1 MSTRSETHERI
12 VLKAAE
18 LLRRFGPRKT
28 AVADIAHELGMSPAN
43 IYKFFPSKR
52 ALIEAVAERR
62 VMLLRQELMA
72 VIRSRRSALE
82 RIEDL
87 VRTVAKFFHTL
98 REEEDLLE
106 IELARDLLE
115 PELMRSE
122 EKWQVISEF
131 HDFLRV
137 ELAKLIRAGVEA
149 GEMHVA
155 DPAEAAAALFDCLVW
170 VIEPLLLLRDPQPV
184 TEQRLERQ
192 FRVLLARALA

>member
-1 MSTRSETHERI
+1 MPSRSETHERI

-28 AVADIAHELGMSPAN
+28 AVADIAHELGMSPAT

-52 ALIEAVAERR
+52 ALIEAVVERR

-72 VIRSRRSALE
+72 VIRSRRSAVE

-87 VRTVAKFFHTL
+87 VRAVATFFHTL
-98 REEEDLLE
+98 RKEEDLLE

-115 PELMRSE
+115 HEGMRRA
-122 EKWQVISEF
+122 EKCQVISEF

-137 ELAKLIRAGVEA
+137 ALTNLIRAGVAA
-149 GEMHVA
+149 GEMRVA

-170 VIEPLLLLRDPQPV
+170 VIEPLLLLRDPQSV

-192 FRVLLARALA
+192 FRVLLARALV